1 MSGPWKLLTLQEGR
15 KPVLVNTALFE
26 TVREHKDYGSWLYP
40 KHSVQGVYLA
50 VTEPFELVVA
60 MLTEQPDGDA
70 QKDIAYLL
78 EAYKNGQFADDM
90 LDHPSPDCRSPSK
103 PVREAL
109 WRHLDR
115 LARE

>member
-40 KHSVQGVYLA
+40 KHSVHGVYLA

-70 QKDIAYLL
+70 QKDIAYLI
-78 EAYKNGQFADDM
+78 EAYNYGQFADDM
-90 LDHPSPDCRSPSK
+90 LDHPSPDCRSPCK
-103 PVREAL
+103 PLREVL
-109 WRHLDR
+109 RRHLDR